1 LERGVRSVHSDSV
14 LTQLESRVLHYAN
27 EFGRR
32 LPEIRFFILE
42 RLEFASLLEKDVY
55 PTSPINIWEG
65 KRMVHKKHAI
75 ETGLESSLFYE
86 VVQTGD
92 PSYAYLNDSNNAVTQ
107 ASVMAHVVGHC
118 EFSERNVLRDSN
130 PNRSEYVM
138 YLVKKVDRARH
149 QMGEKDYLEYW
160 NAAESAA
167 TLIAPNSQFNLAR
180 STETESSF
188 RGEQPRTGELDR
200 VEPQAIVP
208 VFDTLT
214 TLLAGTGDGGTFE
227 SELRKK
233 RRDETISRK
242 GYILKAPCQDVLD
255 FLRHY
260 APMSRGERAIVDYK
274 YVTKSPQDFVMR
286 TQIMNEGW
294 AMYWEKK
301 IMLALFEERAV
312 DGIIDYTRVFSNVCR
327 PRPYFQRNPYH
338 LGYNLWCHIEQ
349 LYRDGKVTLN
359 YREEIDRDKK
369 DRWRQ
374 HSDVDPIEAMGH
386 LVDTVTDY
394 EFLRRFLT
402 PQLVHELHLNRIDL
416 GTAERLGIK
425 DGDVVA
431 RDDHWVWLDPEPIK
445 DEMLGFYTHFY
456 RPRIYIIDAD
466 HQDGGLLLYHRDDGR
481 SLRKDWIRPT
491 LRNLNL
497 IWKAPVALL
506 TKDQLF
512 AVTGNQYKS
521 EEVKPVSFD
530 QVVERMRKGE
540 RPFRPN

>member
-1 LERGVRSVHSDSV
+1 MRSVHTDAE
-14 LTQLESRVLHYAN
+14 LTELESRVLHHA
-27 EFGRR
+27 ELFGRQ

-42 RLEFASLLEKDVY
+42 RLEFASLLEKEVY

-86 VVQTGD
+86 VVQTGN

-138 YLVKKVDRARH
+138 YLVKNVDRSRQ
-149 QMGEKDYLEYW
+149 QMGERDYLEYW
-160 NAAESAA
+160 NAAESAT
-167 TLIAPNSQFNLAR
+167 TLIAPNSQYNLAR

-188 RGEQPRTGELDR
+188 RGEQSTTGEMDRLDPEA
-200 VEPQAIVP
+200 VAP

-214 TLLAGTGDGGTFE
+214 TLLSGSGDTGTFE

-233 RRDETISRK
+233 RRVETMSRK

-255 FLRHY
+255 FLRCY
-260 APMSRGERAIVDYK
+260 APTSRAEHAILDYK

-301 IMLALFEERAV
+301 LMLALFEERAV
-312 DGIIDYTRVFSNVCR
+312 NGIIDYCRVFANVCR

-349 LYRDGKVTLN
+349 LYRDGKVSLD
-359 YREEIDRDKK
+359 YREETDRDKK
-369 DRWRQ
+369 NRWQ
-374 HSDVDPIEAMGH
+374 QDSQIEPIDAMGH
-386 LVDTVTDY
+386 LVETVTDY

-402 PQLVHELHLNRIDL
+402 PQLIHDLHLNRID
-416 GTAERLGIK
+416 GRTAERLGIK
-425 DGDVVA
+425 DGDVVQ
-431 RDDHWVWLDPEPIK
+431 RNESWVWLDPEPIK

-456 RPRIYIIDAD
+456 RPRIYIIDSD
-466 HQDGGLLLYHRDDGR
+466 YEDGGLLLYHRDDGR

-540 RPFRPN
+540 RPFRAT

>member
-1 LERGVRSVHSDSV
+1 MRSIHTDPV
-14 LTQLESRVLHYAN
+14 LARIEERVLHHA
-27 EFGRR
+27 EAFGRQ

-42 RLEFASLLEKDVY
+42 RLEFASLLEKEVY

-86 VVQTGD
+86 VVQTGN
-92 PSYAYLNDSNNAVTQ
+92 PSYAYLNDSNSPVTQ

-130 PNRSEYVM
+130 SNRTEYVM
-138 YLVKKVDRARH
+138 YLVKKVDRARQ
-149 QMGEKDYLEYW
+149 QMGQKDYLEYW

-167 TLIAPNSQFNLAR
+167 TLLAPNSQFNLER

-188 RGEQPRTGELDR
+188 RGEGGGTGEMDK
-200 VEPQAIVP
+200 VEPEAVAP

-214 TLLAGTGDGGTFE
+214 RLLAGTTEEGGFE

-233 RRDETISRK
+233 RRDETLSRK

-260 APMSRGERAIVDYK
+260 APVSRAERAILDYK

-312 DGIIDYTRVFSNVCR
+312 EGVIDYARVFSNVCR

-349 LYRDGKVTLN
+349 LYRDGKVSLD
-359 YREEIDRDKK
+359 YREEVDRDKK
-369 DRWRQ
+369 NQWQQR
-374 HSDVDPIEAMGH
+374 SDIDPIEAMGH
-386 LVDTVTDY
+386 LVETVTDY

-402 PQLVHELHLNRIDL
+402 PQLIHDLHLNRIDRR
-416 GTAERLGIK
+416 TADRLGIK
-425 DGDVVA
+425 DGDVVE
-431 RDDHWVWLDPEPIK
+431 RDDQWVWLDPEPIK

-456 RPRIYIIDAD
+456 RPRIYVVDAD
-466 HQDGGLLLYHRDDGR
+466 YQDGGLLLYHRDDGR

-521 EEVKPVSFD
+521 EEVKPIPFEQIVH
-530 QVVERMRKGE
+530 RMQKGE

>member
-1 LERGVRSVHSDSV
+1 
-14 LTQLESRVLHYAN
+14 
-27 EFGRR
+27 
-32 LPEIRFFILE
+32 
-42 RLEFASLLEKDVY
+42 
-55 PTSPINIWEG
+55 
-65 KRMVHKKHAI
+65 
-75 ETGLESSLFYE
+75 
-86 VVQTGD
+86 
-92 PSYAYLNDSNNAVTQ
+92 
-107 ASVMAHVVGHC
+107 
-118 EFSERNVLRDSN
+118 
-130 PNRSEYVM
+130 M

>member
-1 LERGVRSVHSDSV
+1 MRSIHTDAV
-14 LTQLESRVLHYAN
+14 LTELEERVLHHAEQY
-27 EFGRR
+27 RR
-32 LPEIRFFILE
+32 QLPEIRFFILE
-42 RLEFASLLEKDVY
+42 RLEFASLLEKEVY

-86 VVQTGD
+86 VVQTGN
-92 PSYAYLNDSNNAVTQ
+92 PSYAYLNESNNAVTQ

-130 PNRSEYVM
+130 ANRTEYVM
-138 YLVKKVDRARH
+138 YLVKKVDRARQ

-160 NAAESAA
+160 NAAESAT
-167 TLIAPNSQFNLAR
+167 TLIAPNSQYNLAR

-188 RGEQPRTGELDR
+188 RGEQPKKGDSES
-200 VEPQAIVP
+200 VEPAAVVP

-214 TLLAGTGDGGTFE
+214 TLLAGTGHGNTFE
-227 SELRKK
+227 TELRKK
-233 RRDETISRK
+233 RRDETMSRK

-260 APMSRGERAIVDYK
+260 APKSRAERAILDYK

-301 IMLALFEERAV
+301 LMLALFEERAV
-312 DGIIDYTRVFSNVCR
+312 KGVIDYTRVFANVCR

-349 LYRDGKVTLN
+349 LYRDGKVSLD
-359 YREEIDRDKK
+359 YREETDRDKK
-369 DRWRQ
+369 NKWQ
-374 HSDVDPIEAMGH
+374 QISEIEPIEAMGH

-402 PQLVHELHLNRIDL
+402 PQLVHDLHLNRIERRMAD
-416 GTAERLGIK
+416 RLGIK
-425 DGDVVA
+425 DSDVID
-431 RDDHWVWLDPEPIK
+431 RDDRWVWLDPEPIK

-456 RPRIYIIDAD
+456 RPRIYVIDAD
-466 HQDGGLLLYHRDDGR
+466 YEDGGLLLYHRDDGR
-481 SLRKDWIRPT
+481 SIRKDWIRPT

-521 EEVKPVSFD
+521 EEVKPVTFE
-530 QVVERMRKGE
+530 QVLERMRKGE
-540 RPFRPN
+540 RPFRAS

>member
-1 LERGVRSVHSDSV
+1 MRSVHSDSV

>member
-1 LERGVRSVHSDSV
+1 MRSVHTDTV
-14 LTQLESRVLHYAN
+14 LSELQERVLHHAGN
-27 EFGRR
+27 FGRQ

-86 VVQTGD
+86 VVQTGN

-138 YLVKKVDRARH
+138 YLVKKVDRARR

-160 NAAESAA
+160 NAAESAT
-167 TLIAPNSQFNLAR
+167 TLIAPNSRFNLAR
-180 STETESSF
+180 STETERSF
-188 RGEQPRTGELDR
+188 RGEQLRADEIEKL
-200 VEPQAIVP
+200 EPKAVVP

-214 TLLAGTGDGGTFE
+214 KLLAGTGDDSTFE
-227 SELRKK
+227 TELKKK
-233 RRDETISRK
+233 RRDETMSRK
-242 GYILKAPCQDVLD
+242 GYILKAPCHDVLD

-260 APMSRGERAIVDYK
+260 APMSRAEHAILDYK

-312 DGIIDYTRVFSNVCR
+312 KGVIDYTRVFSNVCR

-349 LYRDGKVTLN
+349 LYRDGKVSLD
-359 YREEIDRDKK
+359 YREETDRDKK
-369 DRWRQ
+369 NKWQ
-374 HSDVDPIEAMGH
+374 QESDVDPIEAMAH
-386 LVDTVTDY
+386 LVDTITDY

-402 PQLVHELHLNRIDL
+402 TQLIHDLHLNRIDRDH
-416 GTAERLGIK
+416 AERLGIK
-425 DGDVVA
+425 DGDVVD
-431 RDDHWVWLDPEPIK
+431 RDDSWVWLDPGPIK
-445 DEMLGFYTHFY
+445 EEMLGFYTHFY

-466 HQDGGLLLYHRDDGR
+466 YEDGGLLLYHRDDGR

-506 TKDQLF
+506 TKDQMF

-521 EEVKPVSFD
+521 EEVKPVVFE
-530 QVVERMRKGE
+530 QVVERMRRGE
-540 RPFRPN
+540 RPFRPT

>member
-1 LERGVRSVHSDSV
+1 MRSIHTDRELSELEA
-14 LTQLESRVLHYAN
+14 RVLDHAKR
-27 EFGRR
+27 FGRQI
-32 LPEIRFFILE
+32 PEIRFFILE

-75 ETGLESSLFYE
+75 ESGLDSALFYE
-86 VVQTGD
+86 VVQTGN

-130 PNRSEYVM
+130 PQRTEFVM
-138 YLVKKVDRARH
+138 YLVKKVDRARQ

-160 NAAESAA
+160 NAAESAT
-167 TLIAPNSQFNLAR
+167 TLISPNSQYNLAR
-180 STETESSF
+180 TTETESAY
-188 RGEQPRTGELDR
+188 RDYQPTTEEMDK
-200 VEPQAIVP
+200 VPSKEPVVP

-214 TLLAGTGDGGTFE
+214 RLLQGTSERSFE

-233 RRDETISRK
+233 RRDETMSRK

-255 FLRHY
+255 FLRHH
-260 APMSRGERAIVDYK
+260 APTSRAERAILDYK
-274 YVTKSPQDFVMR
+274 YVTKAPQDFVMR

-312 DGIIDYTRVFSNVCR
+312 DGVIDYARVFSNVCR

-338 LGYNLWCHIEQ
+338 LGYNLWCHIEN
-349 LYRDGKVTLN
+349 LYREGKVSLD
-359 YREEIDRDKK
+359 YREEVDRDKK
-369 DRWRQ
+369 SRWRQ
-374 HSDVDPIEAMGH
+374 ESDVDPIEAMGH
-386 LVDTVTDY
+386 LVETVTDY

-402 PQLVHELHLNRIDL
+402 PQLVHELHLNRIDRR
-416 GTAERLGIK
+416 TAERLGIK
-425 DGDVVA
+425 DGDIVK
-431 RDDHWVWLDPEPIK
+431 RDDRFVWLDPEPIRE
-445 DEMLGFYTHFY
+445 EMLGFYTHFY
-456 RPRIYIIDAD
+456 RPRIYIIDD
-466 HQDGGLLLYHRDDGR
+466 DFHDGGLLLYHRDDGR
-481 SLRKDWIRPT
+481 ALRKDWIRPT

-521 EEVKPVSFD
+521 EEVKPVSFEE
-530 QVVERMRKGE
+530 VVERMRKGE
-540 RPFRPN
+540 RPFRAA